1 MASNK
6 VTSAFTGP
14 WHIDCRLSKELP
26 DDKPIRGRFVAAL
39 VAGTLAAA
47 ALTWLVWA
55 VYSRQT
61 RLSEIAAAHHRIEVN
76 GAEAARIRAVGTAL
90 ATEAARIDD
99 IYAQA
104 RAPLIVSDFIQEV
117 GRTRPT
123 PIRLDMV
130 ELTAAGVTLRGG
142 LNESSQRA
150 SVLLSRYVADLRGA
164 PTFRRLFS
172 AITLTSLE
180 RNEQTGSINFEIT
193 LKLKGDAP

>member
-47 ALTWLVWA
+47 SVTWLVWA
-55 VYSRQT
+55 VYSRET
-61 RLSEIAAAHHRIEVN
+61 RLSDIAAARHRIEVN
-76 GAEAARIRAVGTAL
+76 NAEANRIRGVGTAL
-90 ATEAARIDD
+90 AADAARIDD
-99 IYAQA
+99 MYVQA
-104 RAPLIVSDFIQEV
+104 RAPLTVSEFIQET
-117 GRTRPT
+117 GRTRPA

-130 ELTAAGVTLRGG
+130 ELTTGSVTLRGG

-150 SVLLSRYVADLRGA
+150 SVLLSRYVADLRGSA
-164 PTFRRLFS
+164 YFRKLFS

-193 LKLKGDAP
+193 LKLKADAS